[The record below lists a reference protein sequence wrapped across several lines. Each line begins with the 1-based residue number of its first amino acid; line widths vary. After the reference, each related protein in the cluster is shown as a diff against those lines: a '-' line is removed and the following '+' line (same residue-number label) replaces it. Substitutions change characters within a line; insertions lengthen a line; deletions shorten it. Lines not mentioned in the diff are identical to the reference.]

1 MSEPSQPPKPP
12 VITDPER
19 YFSIM
24 MGTLPARVWIKDSGG
39 RYVFVNSRLTSE
51 LGIDREKWLG
61 ATDEELFPNFGHVY
75 LRIDQQVLA
84 PRSSVVT
91 TDQVQKGKSIFVLR
105 FSFDNC
111 GQTHAATVGIDST
124 DAISTLDGILH

>member
-19 YFSIM
+19 YFSLM

-39 RYVFVNSRLTSE
+39 RYVYVNSRLTSE

-61 ATDEELFPNFGHVY
+61 STDEELFPNVGHVY
-75 LRIDQQVLA
+75 LRIDHQDLST
-84 PRSSVVT
+84 PPSLVT
-91 TDQVQKGKSIFVLR
+91 PHHVQKGKPHFR
-105 FSFDNC
+105 F
-111 GQTHAATVGIDST
+111 
-124 DAISTLDGILH
+124 